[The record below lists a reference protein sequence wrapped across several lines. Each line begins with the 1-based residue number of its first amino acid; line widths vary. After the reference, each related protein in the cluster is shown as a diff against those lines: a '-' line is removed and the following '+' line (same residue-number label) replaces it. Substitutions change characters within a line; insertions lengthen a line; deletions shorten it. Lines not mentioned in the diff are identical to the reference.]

1 MWKYKFT
8 CANKEDFLFKAK
20 IARIDLPYYS
30 EVIDSWFRGADPL
43 TGEDNVWVVDE
54 RGHIA
59 CFSQRYANENVHCV
73 KEIIRNEINL
83 GGL

>member
-8 CANKEDFLFKAK
+8 CANKEDFLYCAK
-20 IARIDLPYYS
+20 NANVNIEYYS
-30 EVIDSWFRGADPL
+30 EVIDSWFKGTDPL
-43 TGEDNVWVVDE
+43 IGEDNVWVVDE

-59 CFSQRYANENVHCV
+59 CFSYEYAKNNLHGV